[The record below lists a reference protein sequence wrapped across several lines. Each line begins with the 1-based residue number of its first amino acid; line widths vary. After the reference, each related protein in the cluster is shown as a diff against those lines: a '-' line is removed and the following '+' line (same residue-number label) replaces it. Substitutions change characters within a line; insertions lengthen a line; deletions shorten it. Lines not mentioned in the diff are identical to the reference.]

1 MAGTSS
7 LDLDEPEPETK
18 FGDFENKSD
27 QAVEKEDH
35 QHDQKQNPTA
45 EDQTPNPNKPREL
58 EPTTTTTE
66 EAVESQTCL
75 VVKKKQLLEELE
87 AMIKASNSD
96 NGGFAKEEVKTK
108 PSRRRLKAMK
118 RAVANQIGETHGGEG
133 TAKRVYSREAM
144 EALRFVKME
153 QQRKIWENV
162 LTAIGPF
169 GDNETSNLASS
180 KHHKGTHF
188 NFGNNQSIGKK
199 EESPAILVNEIAETH
214 SGEGTKMIY
223 SREVMEALRFVNME
237 EQKKIWKHVLTGSGP
252 VLPEEIVNL
261 ASCKRHKNIHVN
273 FDAQQSTRKKEECP
287 AILYE
292 IFETHCGERKKM
304 IYSREVMEALRFVSM
319 EEQRKM
325 WKRVLT
331 GLGPVVQKEYKNL
344 ASSKHHKNTG
354 KKEESPA
361 ILNNLPEVCSKDMD
375 SGSTN
380 MVRSET
386 DDASPLNADCS
397 YVVGDEDNYTDVEGE
412 YNKDDDSDDDDDYA
426 SIQRPAFV
434 VEGEPNFDS
443 GPPEDGLE
451 YLRRV
456 RWEAAQIPKV
466 RVAKLDR
473 SKLKKEQSD
482 YMPKIPEI
490 AKCPEHLL
498 PSKQWEGAFLAEFSQ
513 LRLALSRLEISR
525 DLLSESYHL
534 QLSGGISL
542 ESSKKYKTKVHSE
555 QSGDCSSSENAD
567 DGLSSLSND
576 EDNKISSEP
585 ELSTPKS
592 TVNEYCGN
600 YPLLSLILK
609 MDSVARVSMLKK
621 RISSF
626 CGMNTLL
633 KIDCMWLFALCAVVD
648 TPIDA
653 DTSASL
659 RSLLRKCADL
669 LAGKVETDDEV
680 ATLNILATISGRY
693 FGQLES

>member
-1 MAGTSS
+1 MAETSS

-18 FGDFENKSD
+18 YRDVENKSD
-27 QAVEKEDH
+27 RAVEKEDH

-45 EDQTPNPNKPREL
+45 EDQTRNPNKPREL
-58 EPTTTTTE
+58 EPTTTTTTTE

-87 AMIKASNSD
+87 AMIMPVKTSNSD
-96 NGGFAKEEVKTK
+96 NGGVAKEEVKTK
-108 PSRRRLKAMK
+108 PSGRRLRAMK
-118 RAVANQIGETHGGEG
+118 RAIANQIGETHGGEG
-133 TAKRVYSREAM
+133 TAKRVYSREVM

-199 EESPAILVNEIAETH
+199 EESPAILVNKIAETH
-214 SGEGTKMIY
+214 PGEGTKMIY

-237 EQKKIWKHVLTGSGP
+237 EQRKIWTHVLMGSGP
-252 VLPEEIVNL
+252 VLPEE
-261 ASCKRHKNIHVN
+261 
-273 FDAQQSTRKKEECP
+273 ECP
-287 AILYE
+287 AILNE
-292 IFETHCGERKKM
+292 IFETHCGGGKKV
-304 IYSREVMEALRFVSM
+304 IYSREVMEALRFVNM

-325 WKRVLT
+325 WKHVLT

-344 ASSKHHKNTG
+344 ARSKHHKSTR

-375 SGSTN
+375 NGPTN

-397 YVVGDEDNYTDVEGE
+397 NVVGDEDNYTDVEGE
-412 YNKDDDSDDDDDYA
+412 YDKEDDSDDDYA

-434 VEGEPNFDS
+434 IEGEPNFDS

-513 LRLALSRLEISR
+513 LRLSFSRLETSR
-525 DLLSESYHL
+525 DLLSESYHH
-534 QLSGGISL
+534 QPYGGISL
-542 ESSKKYKTKVHSE
+542 ESSEKCKTKIHSE

-567 DGLSSLSND
+567 DGLSGLSND

-592 TVNEYCGN
+592 FVNEYSGN

-626 CGMNTLL
+626 CGMNTMSRS
-633 KIDCMWLFALCAVVD
+633 DCMWLFALSAVVD

-680 ATLNILATISGRY
+680 VMLNILATISGRY